1 MFEQLIA
8 PLATSQG
15 LIALVMLTLME
26 VVLGIDNIIFI
37 SIVAGK
43 LPEKEQ
49 PRARNLGLLLALGL
63 RVVLLFGIAFIIA
76 MQDPILSFA
85 YGETIV
91 ENTSNTVIVDHAGTH
106 EAAGHKSYIAS
117 AKFTGQSI
125 ILILGGVFLLY
136 KSVAE
141 IHHKLEGEESHG
153 DDGKP
158 KASKLS
164 QVITQIAIL
173 NIVFSF
179 DSILTAVGLTQ
190 DMSKQHLDPTLIMIL
205 GVIFSM
211 LIMMSFAAP
220 LSRFVNK
227 HPSIQM
233 LALSFLILIGFML
246 ITEGAHI
253 AKMELFY
260 AHIGAI
266 PKGYLYFAMVFAVLV
281 EFLNIRGRKQSKP
294 VQVRGVF
301 EEAKDRH
308 LYDLDK

>member
-1 MFEQLIA
+1 MFEALFA

-15 LIALVMLTLME
+15 WIALVMLTLME

-49 PRARNLGLLLALGL
+49 PRARNLGLMLALGL
-63 RVVLLFGIAFIIA
+63 RIVLLFGIAFIME
-76 MQDPILSFA
+76 MQQPLLEFHFGELAGISSGNPQHGHADDGVSYLLSGA
-85 YGETIV
+85 
-91 ENTSNTVIVDHAGTH
+91 
-106 EAAGHKSYIAS
+106 
-117 AKFTGQSI
+117 FTGQSI
-125 ILILGGVFLLY
+125 ILLIGGFFLLY
-136 KSVAE
+136 KSVTE
-141 IHHKLEGEESHG
+141 IHHKLEGEEAHG
-153 DDGKP
+153 EGGGGK
-158 KASKLS
+158 SVRLN
-164 QVITQIAIL
+164 QVVFQIAML

-190 DMSKQHLDPTLIMIL
+190 DMTRNHLDPTLVMIL
-205 GVIFSM
+205 GVVFSM
-211 LIMMSFAAP
+211 LIMMGFAAP

-253 AKMELFY
+253 AHMEVFY
-260 AHIGAI
+260 SHIGAI
-266 PKGYLYFAMVFAVLV
+266 PKGYLYFSMVFAVVV
-281 EFLNIRGRKQSKP
+281 EFLNIRARRQTKA
-294 VQVRGVF
+294 VQLRGVF

>member
-1 MFEQLIA
+1 MQNLFTSESLIS
-8 PLATSQG
+8 LLV
-15 LIALVMLTLME
+15 LIVLE

-49 PRARNLGLLLALGL
+49 PKARNLGLMLALGL
-63 RVVLLFGIAFIIA
+63 RIVLLFGIAFIIA
-76 MQDPILSFA
+76 MQDPVLSFA

-91 ENTSNTVIVDHAGTH
+91 ETGNAAVTRIDQNGAHAANDG
-106 EAAGHKSYIAS
+106 KSYIAF
-117 AKFTGQSI
+117 AQFTGQSI

-141 IHHKLEGEESHG
+141 IHHKLEGEETHG
-153 DDGKP
+153 EDGKP
-158 KASKLS
+158 KTSKLS
-164 QVITQIAIL
+164 QVVTQIAIL

-205 GVIFSM
+205 GVVFSM

-253 AKMELFY
+253 AQVELFY

-266 PKGYLYFAMVFAVLV
+266 PKGYLYFAMIFAVLV